1 MMNFTT
7 SGMASSQSRHKFVF
21 FVSVF
26 YLFTMT
32 PEQIIAY
39 TKVVIALAN
48 DRHERDIS
56 FAETLE
62 PGGFVP
68 GMNEPEEHEPVTVFV
83 KSNISV

>member
-1 MMNFTT
+1 
-7 SGMASSQSRHKFVF
+7 
-21 FVSVF
+21 
-26 YLFTMT
+26 MT

-48 DRHERDIS
+48 VRLERDIS

-68 GMNEPEEHEPVTVFV
+68 GVNEPEEHEPVTVFV
-83 KSNISV
+83 KSNIKL

>member
-1 MMNFTT
+1 
-7 SGMASSQSRHKFVF
+7 
-21 FVSVF
+21 
-26 YLFTMT
+26 MT

-48 DRHERDIS
+48 VRLGRDIS

-68 GMNEPEEHEPVTVFV
+68 DVNEPEEHEPVTVFV

>member
-1 MMNFTT
+1 
-7 SGMASSQSRHKFVF
+7 MASSQSRHKFVF

-26 YLFTMT
+26 YLCTMT

-39 TKVVIALAN
+39 TKAVIALAN
-48 DRHERDIS
+48 DRRERDIS

-62 PGGFVP
+62 LGGFVP
-68 GMNEPEEHEPVTVFV
+68 GVNEPEEHEPVTVFV